1 MTSSHLQPLK
11 DTTGQTMTE
20 YAFILALI
28 VAIVIVAVPTFASAT
43 LKLFTDFSTAA
54 FGS

>member
-1 MTSSHLQPLK
+1 
-11 DTTGQTMTE
+11 MTE
-20 YAFILALI
+20 YAFILALVI
-28 VAIVIVAVPTFASAT
+28 AVVIVVVPTFASAT